1 MLEGD
6 GHGFL
11 HLRLAAGVA
20 VLIKPLP
27 DNLEEGIDGLRIGIG
42 AQNQVDHTVGV
53 QHHIGVVELTRPED
67 GIDRK
72 MSSDTRKKSGQLV
85 VSELIALLQLMPQ
98 DLPVEMEG
106 CDCWTDA
113 VGVYEDMTRKRDGA
127 VIWHRVRIKTD
138 HDFVTPKHC
147 LDKVLTRKDLAAAD
161 VETGRK

>member
-1 MLEGD
+1 MGHQAIGND
-6 GHGFL
+6 G
-11 HLRLAAGVA
+11 
-20 VLIKPLP
+20 
-27 DNLEEGIDGLRIGIG
+27 EGIRGSVTIEKTTGHRRTIDP
-42 AQNQVDHTVGV
+42 AD
-53 QHHIGVVELTRPED
+53 E
-67 GIDRK
+67 DRK

-98 DLPVEMEG
+98 DLPVELEG

>member
-1 MLEGD
+1 MGHQAIGND
-6 GHGFL
+6 G
-11 HLRLAAGVA
+11 
-20 VLIKPLP
+20 
-27 DNLEEGIDGLRIGIG
+27 EGIRGSVTIEKTTGHRRTIDP
-42 AQNQVDHTVGV
+42 AD
-53 QHHIGVVELTRPED
+53 ED
-67 GIDRK
+67 GK

-98 DLPVEMEG
+98 DLPVELEG

-147 LDKVLTRKDLAAAD
+147 LDKVLTRKNLPAAD